1 MHPLDGIIMSRGM
14 VFGKSHTIQEQG
26 IFSVVNE
33 SRMIDFVSHCL
44 LLLVNCNTFLLYM
57 LLERKNSFFKVLILG
72 YNFCYLLDT
81 LEY

>member
-14 VFGKSHTIQEQG
+14 VFGKSHTIQEQD
-26 IFSVVNE
+26 IFSVVTE
-33 SRMIDFVSHCL
+33 SRMIDFVSHY

-72 YNFCYLLDT
+72 YNFCY
-81 LEY
+81 